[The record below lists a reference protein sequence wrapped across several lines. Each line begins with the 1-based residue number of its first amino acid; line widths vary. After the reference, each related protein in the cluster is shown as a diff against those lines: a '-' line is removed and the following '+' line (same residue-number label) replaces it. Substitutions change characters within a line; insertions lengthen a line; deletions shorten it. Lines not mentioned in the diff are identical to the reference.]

1 MLFGNK
7 RYTSRTELDVFVAD
21 WFHFHAI
28 MPTDHLHWLDQPELI
43 QHWLKRLGIADAV
56 RGETNLQRIVR
67 SGLTADLQ
75 FFLVHALE
83 RHLPETGD
91 PGAVLNNL
99 DRFFETARSPQS
111 LVSLFERDSE
121 SLPTLLR
128 IFSVSQFL
136 ADQLI
141 SDPESFD
148 FLRLTEGQAVPKDRL
163 LDELLSEVMA
173 IADENQMMR
182 ALRHCRQRELLRIA
196 YGDFIGHHSLEV
208 VTEQLSFLAE
218 ALTETALMWVRRD
231 RQKKKAEPRHNDG
244 TAIKFSILALGKLGG
259 TELNYSSDIDL
270 IFLADFDEADSNRH
284 SAATEY
290 FERLAS
296 QLIKVINEKTS
307 NGRVYRVD
315 MRLRP
320 LGADGALVC
329 SPQAALNYYES
340 LGRTWERQAYLKA
353 RVIAGDRELGETF
366 LAQMQPWIFR
376 RYLNRADIV
385 GIGSLKR
392 RIEKRSQSHLAV
404 LDVKLGPGGI
414 RDIEFVVQFLQLLHS
429 GDLKSIRSGNT
440 LQAISKLADA
450 GILTLQESSIL
461 DDGYRL
467 LRKVEHYLQI
477 MFDLQTH
484 SLPDTPD
491 ELRKLSLRMD
501 FRDQPQQS
509 AEGQLRQLLE
519 EKTSRIRRIVD
530 HLLHRAFTDQADYAD
545 ESDLILE
552 PDPAPEVI
560 QRVLSKH
567 SFSKPDEAY
576 HLLMDLSR
584 ESVSFLSHR
593 RCRHFLAAIAPQL
606 LASIARTPF
615 PDRTLAQLA
624 NVSDSLGGKAVLW
637 ELFSFNPPSMQL
649 YVRLCASSPYLVEL
663 LTGNPGMIDELLDS
677 LLLDRLPQFS
687 ELESELAEL
696 CRNADDI
703 EPILLSFRNFNH
715 LRVGVRDILGKESI
729 VNTHAALSDIA
740 EVCLRQ
746 VVLHEYRRLIRRFGV
761 PMLETGPRA
770 GEICDFTIVALGKLG
785 GREPNY
791 HSDLDVLFLFEGD
804 GHTQSLQPGARF
816 EPTTNRH
823 FYNQLSQKVIQT
835 VSKITPWGRL
845 YEIDARLRPTGQS
858 GQLAIAVEDLQKYF
872 EEGQGQ
878 LWERQALCKA
888 RSIYGGKHVRDA
900 AMSTITNIIQSAPWT
915 QNTPREI
922 YEMRLRLQQ
931 TATPQN
937 LKRGEG
943 GTLDIEFIIQA
954 LQIKLATKHPEII
967 RAGTLASLEPL
978 VAAGALSQEQ
988 SWLLDEGYRFL
999 RGIESALRLMNTV
1012 ARHDFPTDR
1021 NELRSL
1027 EFLLGVHDSVP
1038 ISERCHKIR
1047 QRNRLL
1053 LNEIFAQ
1060 LGVD

>member
-1 MLFGNK
+1 
-7 RYTSRTELDVFVAD
+7 
-21 WFHFHAI
+21 
-28 MPTDHLHWLDQPELI
+28 MPTDPLQWLDQPPQL
-43 QHWLKRLGIADAV
+43 QLWLKRIGIVDLV

-67 SGLTADLQ
+67 SGLTPDLQ
-75 FFLVHALE
+75 FFLVRALE
-83 RHLPETGD
+83 RHLPEAGD

-99 DRFFETARSPQS
+99 DRFFEASRSPQS
-111 LVSLFERDSE
+111 LVSLFERDLD

-141 SDPESFD
+141 ADPESFD
-148 FLRLTEGQAVPKDRL
+148 FLRLTEGQAVPRDRL
-163 LDELLSEVMA
+163 LDEFVSEVMA
-173 IADENQMMR
+173 ITDEAQLMR

-196 YGDFIGHHSLEV
+196 YGDFIGRHSLEV

-218 ALTETALMWVRRD
+218 TLTEAALLWVRRD
-231 RQKKKAEPRHNDG
+231 RQKRKPEPLHADG
-244 TAIKFSILALGKLGG
+244 SPIRFSILALGKLGG

-270 IFLADFDEADSNRH
+270 IFLADFDEGEANRH
-284 SAATEY
+284 TAATEY
-290 FERLAS
+290 FERLAT
-296 QLIKVINEKTS
+296 QLIKVINEKTPH
-307 NGRVYRVD
+307 GRAYRVD

-320 LGADGALVC
+320 LGSDGAIVC
-329 SPQAALNYYES
+329 SPQSALNYYES

-353 RVIAGDRELGETF
+353 RVIAGNRELGENF
-366 LAQMQPWIFR
+366 LEQMQPWIFR

-385 GIGSLKR
+385 GIGALKR
-392 RIEKRSQSHLAV
+392 RIEKRSQSNFAV

-440 LQAISKLADA
+440 LSAISKLADA

-467 LRKVEHYLQI
+467 LRRVEHYLQI

-491 ELRKLSLRMD
+491 ELRKLALRMD
-501 FRDQPQQS
+501 FRDQATQA

-530 HLLHRAFTDQADYAD
+530 HLLHRAFADQADYAD

-552 PDPAPEVI
+552 PSPASEVI
-560 QRVLSKH
+560 DRVLTKH
-567 SFSKPDEAY
+567 AFSKPDEAY
-576 HLLMDLSR
+576 RLLMDLSQ

-606 LASIARTPF
+606 LASISRTPF

-677 LLLDRLPQFS
+677 LLLDRLPQYA
-687 ELESELAEL
+687 ELEAEL
-696 CRNADDI
+696 MELSRNADDI

-715 LRVGVRDILGKESI
+715 LRVGVRDVLGKESI
-729 VNTHAALSDIA
+729 VNTHATLSDIA
-740 EVCLRQ
+740 EICLRQ
-746 VVLHEYRRLIRRFGV
+746 VVQHEYRRLLRRYGV
-761 PMLETGPRA
+761 PMLESGARA

-804 GHTQSLQPGARF
+804 GHTQNSMPGSRF

-823 FYNQLSQKVIQT
+823 FYNQLSQRVIQSI
-835 VSKITPWGRL
+835 SKITPWGRL

-858 GQLAIAVEDLQKYF
+858 GQLAIAVDDLTSYF

-888 RSIYGGKHVRDA
+888 RPIYGGA
-900 AMSTITNIIQSAPWT
+900 AIRESAMLAISQIIQSVNWSASAAT
-915 QNTPREI
+915 EI
-922 YEMRLRLQQ
+922 YDMRLRLQQ
-931 TATPQN
+931 TASTQN

-954 LQIKLATKHPEII
+954 LQIKLAPIQPDII
-967 RAGTLASLEPL
+967 RSGTLASLEPL
-978 VAAGALSQEQ
+978 VAAGALDSEQ
-988 SWLLDEGYRFL
+988 AWLLDEGYRFL

-1012 ARHDFPTDR
+1012 ARHDFPTDTD
-1021 NELRSL
+1021 ELRLL

-1038 ISERCHKIR
+1038 IAERCQAIR
-1047 QRNRLL
+1047 QRNRMLL
-1053 LNEIFAQ
+1053 TEVFDQ
-1060 LGVD
+1060 LRAE

>member
-1 MLFGNK
+1 
-7 RYTSRTELDVFVAD
+7 
-21 WFHFHAI
+21 
-28 MPTDHLHWLDQPELI
+28 MPIDNLQWLDQPDSI
-43 QHWLKRLGIADAV
+43 QHWLKRLGINDVV
-56 RGETNLQRIVR
+56 RGATNLLRIVR
-67 SGLTADLQ
+67 SGLTLDLQ
-75 FFLVHALE
+75 IFLVKALE

-91 PGAVLNNL
+91 PSAVLNNL
-99 DRFFETARSPQS
+99 DRFFETSRSPQS
-111 LVSLFERDSE
+111 LVSLFERDAD
-121 SLPTLLR
+121 SLPTLMR

-148 FLRLTEGQAVPKDRL
+148 FLRLTEGQAVPRDRL
-163 LDELLSEVMA
+163 LDELASEVMA
-173 IADENQMMR
+173 IADEAQMMR

-196 YGDFIGHHSLEV
+196 YGDFIGRHSLEI
-208 VTEQLSFLAE
+208 VTEQLSYLAE
-218 ALTETALMWVRRD
+218 ALTEAAYLWVRRD
-231 RQKKKAEPRHNDG
+231 RQKRKLEPRHADG
-244 TAIKFSILALGKLGG
+244 TPIRFSILALGKLGG

-270 IFLADFDEADSNRH
+270 IFLADFDEGDANRH
-284 SAATEY
+284 TAATEY
-290 FERLAS
+290 FERLAT
-296 QLIKVINEKTS
+296 QLIKVVNEKTA

-320 LGADGALVC
+320 LGSDGALVC

-353 RVIAGDRELGETF
+353 RVIAGDRELGQKF
-366 LAQMQPWIFR
+366 LEQMQPWIFR

-392 RIEKRSQSHLAV
+392 RIEKRTQSQFAV

-429 GDLKSIRSGNT
+429 GDTKSIRSGNT
-440 LQAISKLADA
+440 LNAISKLADA
-450 GILTLQESSIL
+450 GILNLQESSIL

-467 LRKVEHYLQI
+467 LRQVEHYLQI

-491 ELRKLSLRMD
+491 ELRKLALRMG
-501 FRDQPQQS
+501 FRDQSEQP
-509 AEGQLRQLLE
+509 AENQLRQLLE

-530 HLLHRAFTDQADYAD
+530 HLLHRAFADQADYAD

-552 PDPAPEVI
+552 PEPSAEVI
-560 QRVLSKH
+560 DRVLSKH
-567 SFSKPDEAY
+567 SFSRPEEAY
-576 HLLMDLSR
+576 HLLMDLSK
-584 ESVSFLSHR
+584 ESVAFLSHR

-615 PDRTLAQLA
+615 PDRTLAQLV

-649 YVRLCASSPYLVEL
+649 YVRLCACSPYLVEL

-677 LLLDRLPQFS
+677 LLLDRLPQYS
-687 ELESELAEL
+687 ELESELTEL

-729 VNTHAALSDIA
+729 VNTHATLSDIA

-746 VVLHEYRRLIRRFGV
+746 VIQHEYRRLILRYGV
-761 PMLETGPRA
+761 PMLESGERG
-770 GEICDFTIVALGKLG
+770 GEICDFTIIALGKLG

-791 HSDLDVLFLFEGD
+791 HSDLDILFLFEGD
-804 GHTQSLQPGARF
+804 GHTQNAQPGTRF

-858 GQLAIAVEDLQKYF
+858 GQLAIAVDDLTSYF
-872 EEGQGQ
+872 VEGQGQ

-888 RSIYGGKHVRDA
+888 RPIYGGAAIQNA
-900 AMSTITNIIQSAPWT
+900 AMATIADIIRSVPWSAQT
-915 QNTPREI
+915 ASEI

-943 GTLDIEFIIQA
+943 GTLDIEFVIQA
-954 LQIKLATKHPEII
+954 LQIKLAGSHPGIV
-967 RAGTLASLEPL
+967 RSGTLASLEPL
-978 VAAGALSQEQ
+978 VAAGALEAEQ
-988 SWLLDEGYRFL
+988 AWLLDEGYRFL

-1012 ARHDFPTDR
+1012 ARHDFPTDPH
-1021 NELRSL
+1021 ELRSL

-1038 ISERCHKIR
+1038 IAERCQTIR
-1047 QRNRLL
+1047 QRNRLI
-1053 LNEIFAQ
+1053 LNDIFAQ
-1060 LGVD
+1060 LRTE